1 VTDSD
6 RVAPPPYSAGKV
18 FAGVFDRHAAA
29 YRERLEDAM
38 ARGEAESRARVLELL
53 TVRAGQ
59 RVLDLGCGPGTL
71 TTSLAAA
78 AGPEGLTLGV
88 DLTLGM
94 LVLARA
100 AAPPWTRLARMDM
113 QGLAL
118 AGGAF
123 DAVAAGHALPFCA
136 DLPAALAE
144 VRRVLV
150 PGGRLAASL
159 PARVPGG
166 QAPLERALE
175 GLVPSPPAL
184 PDLDGTLALLSSEAA
199 TGTALREAGFRD
211 VVVTTVPEV
220 SRYTSPED
228 LVDRAFAWWILAWRL
243 EALSELERARVREV
257 ALERLRRDIGGGPLE
272 LTAASL
278 VLFARR

>member
-1 VTDSD
+1 MAADI
-6 RVAPPPYSAGKV
+6 PPPSVGEA
-18 FAGVFDRHAAA
+18 FTGVFDRHAAA

-53 TVRAGQ
+53 TVRAGE

-71 TTSLAAA
+71 TAPLATA

-88 DLTLGM
+88 DLALGM
-94 LVLARA
+94 LSHARA
-100 AAPPWTRLARMDM
+100 AAPPWARLVRMNM
-113 QGLAL
+113 ERLGL

-123 DAVAAGHALPFCA
+123 DAVAAGHALAFCA

-150 PGGRLAASL
+150 PGGRLVASL

-175 GLVPSPPAL
+175 GLVPPPPAL
-184 PDLDGTLALLSSEAA
+184 PALDGTLVRLSSEAA
-199 TGTALREAGFRD
+199 AKSALQEAGFRQ
-211 VVVTTVPEV
+211 VEATTVPEV
-220 SRYTSPED
+220 SRYRGPED
-228 LVDRAFAWWILAWRL
+228 LVDRAFTWWILAWRL
-243 EALSELERARVREV
+243 EALSGQERVRVREI
-257 ALERLRRDIGGGPLE
+257 ALERLRHTVGDGPLE
-272 LTAASL
+272 LPAASL

>member
-1 VTDSD
+1 VPDPDEVSC
-6 RVAPPPYSAGKV
+6 AGEL
-18 FAGVFDRHAAA
+18 FAGVFGRHAAA

-38 ARGEAESRARVLELL
+38 ARGEAESRAAVLELL
-53 TVRAGQ
+53 QVRAGQ

-71 TTSLAAA
+71 TALLAAA

-88 DLTLGM
+88 DLAPDM

-100 AAPPWTRLARMDM
+100 AAPPWARLTRMDM
-113 QGLAL
+113 HRLAL
-118 AGGAF
+118 ASGAF

-166 QAPLERALE
+166 QAPLERALD
-175 GLVPSPPAL
+175 GLVPPAPAL
-184 PDLDGTLALLSSEAA
+184 PQLDGTLARLSSEEAA
-199 TGTALREAGFRD
+199 GSALREAGFRQ

-220 SRYTSPED
+220 SRYRGPED
-228 LVDRAFAWWILAWRL
+228 LVDRAFRWWILAWRL
-243 EALSELERARVREV
+243 EALSGPERVRVREI
-257 ALERLRRDIGGGPLE
+257 ALERLRRTAGDGPLE

>member
-1 VTDSD
+1 MGESC
-6 RVAPPPYSAGKV
+6 SV
-18 FAGVFDRHAAA
+18 FAGVFDRHAVA
-29 YRERLEDAM
+29 YRQRLEDAM
-38 ARGEAESRARVLELL
+38 TRGEAESRARVLELL
-53 TVRAGQ
+53 AVRAGE

-71 TTSLAAA
+71 TAPLAAA

-100 AAPPWTRLARMDM
+100 AAPPWARLTRMDM
-113 QGLAL
+113 QRLAL
-118 AGGAF
+118 ASGAF

-175 GLVPSPPAL
+175 GLVPPAPAL
-184 PDLDGTLALLSSEAA
+184 PDLAGTLARLSSEAA
-199 TGTALREAGFRD
+199 AVAALREAGFRQ

-220 SRYTSPED
+220 SRYRGPED
-228 LVDRAFAWWILAWRL
+228 LVDRAFTWWILAWRL
-243 EALSELERARVREV
+243 EALCGPERIRVREI
-257 ALERLRRDIGGGPLE
+257 ALERLRHSVGDGPLE

-278 VLFARR
+278 VIFARR